1 MLYQPT
7 LTRFSW
13 GTLMLLLLSLGLG
26 TLSCNLDSDDDDDPL
41 GDWEQINSGFPGVGR
56 NAAVSFTIDNVTYVG
71 LGFDE
76 DGERLSD
83 FWAYNPEQ
91 GYWDNLGRLNT
102 DAQARFPGSPRNSA
116 VAFALNGKGYVG
128 LGDNDQDY
136 LADFYEYTPATRSW
150 RKIADFPG
158 GARRGA
164 VAFVI
169 GDKAYVGTG
178 YDDNYLVDMW
188 SYESSSDS
196 WSPVRDFGGSKREG
210 ATAVVFNGK
219 AYVGFGNSN
228 GVAQKNLY
236 TFDPQQNSWTE
247 VESLRDDDDDDDQV
261 NMESRIA
268 ASAFVLG
275 QRIFFFGGTTGG
287 YYLGDVWAYD
297 PALDTWIE
305 HTGLSNDCGSARA
318 TTIVFSYDNVA
329 YLTTGTAGS
338 GRFDDLW
345 VFSPDAE
352 QVDCD

>member
-1 MLYQPT
+1 MSYQPT

-13 GTLMLLLLSLGLG
+13 STLLLLLLSLVLG
-26 TLSCNLDSDDDDDPL
+26 TLSCDPDDDEDDEPL
-41 GDWEQINSGFPGVGR
+41 GNWQQINSGFPGVGR

-91 GYWDNLGRLNT
+91 GFWDNLGRLNT
-102 DAQARFPGSPRNSA
+102 DVAARFPGVPRNGA

-128 LGDNDQDY
+128 LGDSDQDY
-136 LADFYEYTPATRSW
+136 LSDFYEYTPATRTW
-150 RKIADFPG
+150 RKVADFPG

-164 VAFVI
+164 IAFVI

-178 YDDNYLVDMW
+178 YNDNYLVDMW
-188 SYESSSDS
+188 SYDGKTDT
-196 WSPVRDFGGSKREG
+196 WAPIRDFGGSKREG

-219 AYVGFGNSN
+219 AYVGFGNNN

-236 TFDPQQNSWTE
+236 IFEPAQNTWTE
-247 VESLRDDDDDDDQV
+247 VESLEDDEDEDQE
-261 NMESRIA
+261 NMESRA
-268 ASAFVLG
+268 SASAFVLDE
-275 QRIFFFGGTTGG
+275 RIFFFGGSTGG
-287 YYLGDVWAYD
+287 YYLGDIWAYN
-297 PALDTWIE
+297 PALDTWVE
-305 HTGLSNDCGSARA
+305 HTGLNNDCGSARA
-318 TTIVFSYDNVA
+318 TTIAFSYGNVA
-329 YLTTGTAGS
+329 YVTTGTAGS

-352 QVDCD
+352 QEDCD

>member
-13 GTLMLLLLSLGLG
+13 STLLLLLLSLGLG
-26 TLSCNLDSDDDDDPL
+26 LSSCNLDDDDDEDPL
-41 GDWEQINSGFPGVGR
+41 GDWEQIKSGFPGVGR
-56 NAAVSFTIDNVTYVG
+56 NAAVSFTIDNITYVG

-83 FWAYNPEQ
+83 FWAYNPEL
-91 GYWDNLGRLNT
+91 GYWDNLGRLST
-102 DAQARFPGSPRNSA
+102 DSNARFPGSGRNGA

-136 LADFYEYTPATRSW
+136 QADFYEYNPGTRSW
-150 RKIADFPG
+150 RKLADFPG

-178 YDDNYLVDMW
+178 YNDNYLVDFW
-188 SYESSSDS
+188 SYNATSDT
-196 WSPVRDFGGSKREG
+196 WEPVRDFGGSKREA

-219 AYVGFGNSN
+219 AYVGFGNNN
-228 GVAQKNLY
+228 GIAQKNLY
-236 TFDPQQNSWTE
+236 VFDPQQNSWTE
-247 VESLRDDDDDDDQV
+247 IESLDDDDEDQE
-261 NMESRIA
+261 NLEARIS

-275 QRIFFFGGTTGG
+275 NRIFFFGGSTGG
-287 YYLGDVWAYD
+287 YYQGDIWAYD
-297 PALDTWIE
+297 PALDTWTE
-305 HTGLSNDCGSARA
+305 HTALTDDCGSARA
-318 TTIVFSYDNVA
+318 TTIAFAHNGVGYV
-329 YLTTGTAGS
+329 TTGTGGA

-345 VFSPDAE
+345 VFSPDVE